1 VVSYVLT
8 ERRQEMGIRIALGAQ
23 RNDILRTVVKSEFI
37 GVILGV
43 FIGTAGSL
51 AAGNFLK
58 NMLYQVEPTDPPAF
72 VMSALLVLTIAI
84 LGAYFP
90 VRRVM
95 KVDPLSAIH
104 N

>member
-1 VVSYVLT
+1 
-8 ERRQEMGIRIALGAQ
+8 
-23 RNDILRTVVKSEFI
+23 
-37 GVILGV
+37 VILGV

-51 AAGNFLK
+51 AAGKFLK
-58 NMLYQVEPTDPPAF
+58 NMLYRVEPTDPLAF